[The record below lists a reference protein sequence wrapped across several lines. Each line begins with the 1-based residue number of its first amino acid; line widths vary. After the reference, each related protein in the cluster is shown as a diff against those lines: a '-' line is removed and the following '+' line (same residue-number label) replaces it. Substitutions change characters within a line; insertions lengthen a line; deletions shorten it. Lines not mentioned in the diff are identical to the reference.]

1 MDIGTQ
7 AEVYLREAG
16 YDTWTWSGTS
26 PAVICFENSTLVGFL
41 HVFTTA
47 ADLMAKWEEAQLRV
61 LSRYSAALRA
71 GGAKAWNVYS
81 VFLTS
86 EKAPKFKRPVE
97 RLEEDF
103 TLTRKIAR
111 TEIQTVE
118 DISHVLMPLVPIKA
132 QPLLE
137 NANVADRLRSRAKDV
152 PAAALTAFLGSP
164 TPDEIAEILGSRT

>member
-7 AEVYLREAG
+7 AEIYLREAG
-16 YDTWTWSGTS
+16 YDTWAWSGAS
-26 PAVICFENSTLVGFL
+26 PPVTCFEDSTLVGFL
-41 HVFTTA
+41 HVFATA
-47 ADLMAKWEEAQLRV
+47 ADLLAQWEEAQRRV
-61 LSRYSAALRA
+61 LSRHAAPLRTA
-71 GGAKAWNVYS
+71 GAKAWNVYS

-86 EKAPKFKRPVE
+86 EKSPDLQRRVE

-118 DISHVLMPLVPIKA
+118 DLAHALMPLAPIKA

-137 NANVADRLRSRAKDV
+137 NAGVADRLRSRAKDV
-152 PAAALTAFLGSP
+152 PEPALVAFLGSP
-164 TPDEIAEILGSRT
+164 TPEEVAEILGSRP